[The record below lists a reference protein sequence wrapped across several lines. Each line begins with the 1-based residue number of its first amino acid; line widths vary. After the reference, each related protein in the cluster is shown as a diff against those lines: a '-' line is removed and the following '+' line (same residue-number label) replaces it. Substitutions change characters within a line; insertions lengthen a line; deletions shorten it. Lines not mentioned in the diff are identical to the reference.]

1 MKDIKNFLFIAFG
14 VDIVLI
20 MIALYQGGTW
30 LINSQLA
37 FLSSLFITLASF
49 YSYRKVVLKRV
60 EQERDSGEEF
70 DEIEKIEDPFDL
82 YSEEVSESKDLQEV
96 IKEERAKLITVKQT
110 GENLAK
116 TLSGAFSPYRLLSY
130 LFLFLSFLYLVNNK
144 LFEIWAYMSGLV
156 VVSIATMIFAW
167 RRKG

>member
-1 MKDIKNFLFIAFG
+1 MRTMKDIKNFLFIAFG

-96 IKEERAKLITVKQT
+96 IKEERA
-110 GENLAK
+110 
-116 TLSGAFSPYRLLSY
+116 
-130 LFLFLSFLYLVNNK
+130 
-144 LFEIWAYMSGLV
+144 
-156 VVSIATMIFAW
+156 
-167 RRKG
+167 